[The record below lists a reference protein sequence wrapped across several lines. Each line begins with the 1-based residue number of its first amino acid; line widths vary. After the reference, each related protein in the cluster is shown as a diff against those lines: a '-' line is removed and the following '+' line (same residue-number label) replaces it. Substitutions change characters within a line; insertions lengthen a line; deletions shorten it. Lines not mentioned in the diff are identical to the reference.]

1 MSRLHSYMSTS
12 TARAG
17 ELGDRDATRDT
28 GPLTEPVS
36 IGFPH
41 RIFVPEHYESGYAY
55 PLLVW
60 LHSDHSSEF
69 EIDQVMPALSV
80 RNYAGVALR
89 GNRLS
94 NRSSQL
100 FRWGSSSTD
109 YALNEEC
116 IFHAVE
122 ELCEAMSIDASRVFL
137 GGFGKG
143 ATLAQWVALRNP
155 ERFAGVVACNGP
167 FPTHKKALAQWKNAR
182 SLPVLAMQSA
192 DSNRFGVDQL
202 IDMMKTA
209 HLAGLNYRLMRF
221 SATSSEPTPAS
232 LLENSSN
239 NDDAFEG
246 SLEVEMLKA
255 ANRFMMGIVTGTP
268 LSLGCE
274 PQVLDHVPWPQ

>member
-1 MSRLHSYMSTS
+1 MSRLHSYMTTS
-12 TARAG
+12 TARA
-17 ELGDRDATRDT
+17 T
-28 GPLTEPVS
+28 GISNQDSTCSTSPLTEPVS
-36 IGFPH
+36 IAFPH

-80 RNYAGVALR
+80 RNYAAVALR

-94 NRSSQL
+94 DRSTRL
-100 FRWGSSSTD
+100 FRWGSTSTD

-116 IFHAVE
+116 IFHAIE

-143 ATLAQWVALRNP
+143 ATLAQWVGLRNP
-155 ERFAGVVACNGP
+155 GRIAGVIACNGP
-167 FPTHKKALAQWKNAR
+167 FPTNKRALTQWKDAR

-202 IDMMKTA
+202 IGMMKTA

-221 SATSSEPTPAS
+221 SSKSQQTAPGA
-232 LLENSSN
+232 LLESQR
-239 NDDAFEG
+239 NDDGEYEG

-255 ANRFMMGIVTGTP
+255 ANRFMMGIVTGTAI
-268 LSLGCE
+268 SLGCE
-274 PQVLDHVPWPQ
+274 PQPLDHVPWPQ